1 MKKFSP
7 QEIAKILRCHAHQ
20 GECDPGGCRNGNGCP
35 YYVEYSTAL
44 SQRQLYKMAADYI
57 DWLIVEA
64 NITITQD

>member
-7 QEIAKILRCHAHQ
+7 QEIAKILRCEARA
-20 GECDPGGCRNGNGCP
+20 GKCDPCDCRNGCP
-35 YYVEYSTAL
+35 YYVKFPNAL
-44 SQRQLYKMAADYI
+44 SQRELYELAADYI

>member
-7 QEIAKILRCHAHQ
+7 QEIAKILRCEARA
-20 GECDPGGCRNGNGCP
+20 GKCDPCDCRNGCP

-64 NITITQD
+64 NITIIPD

>member
-7 QEIAKILRCHAHQ
+7 SEIAKILRCQACE
-20 GECDPGGCRNGNGCP
+20 GMCDPCDCRNGCP

-64 NITITQD
+64 NITIIPD